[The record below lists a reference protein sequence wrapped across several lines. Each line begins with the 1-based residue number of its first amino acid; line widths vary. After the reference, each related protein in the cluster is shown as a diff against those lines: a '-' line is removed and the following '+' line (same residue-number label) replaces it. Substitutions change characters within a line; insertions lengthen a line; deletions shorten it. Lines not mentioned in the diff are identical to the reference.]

1 MQIQKRTKIKYY
13 MLALGGFLIAAALI
27 AFPEQAF
34 LASVRGFD
42 VWWNIVF
49 PALLPFFIVA
59 EVLTGLGVVHFV
71 GTLLEP
77 LMRPLFRVPGI
88 GAFVLAVG
96 LASGYPIGAM
106 LTAEYRER
114 NDLSKEEG
122 ERLMSFANTADPLF
136 MSGAVAVGMLGWP
149 QAGMILVAAHY
160 LSCLT
165 TGIIMRFHKPGAIP
179 SQRAPED
186 KEFILARAAR
196 ALLRTRQQ
204 DGRTLIKLLGDA
216 IGKSMQ
222 SLMIIGG
229 FIISFSVAIEMLNA
243 SGLLGYLES
252 ALALSSQAVLLA
264 VNGLLE
270 ITIGCQHAAHS
281 ALPMS
286 GKIIAMSAIIAWS
299 GLSVHGQ
306 VAAFISKTDM
316 SIRPY
321 VFARIVHAAL
331 AALYTALLFKLGW
344 VPSLPAWV
352 AQYSGAGLATRYW
365 LAAQNMCSALL
376 IWAGAGLLLL
386 IFSFCAN
393 CKLAAFRV
401 HQRRN

>member
-1 MQIQKRTKIKYY
+1 VGVARHWIAR
-13 MLALGGFLIAAALI
+13 ADVDGFRLDVANEVARVLWRELMEAAK
-27 AFPEQAF
+27 
-34 LASVRGFD
+34 ASKPDVFVVGEVWHRASSWLRDGCFHSVMNYPWRSAVRD
-42 VWWNIVF
+42 V
-49 PALLPFFIVA
+49 
-59 EVLTGLGVVHFV
+59 
-71 GTLLEP
+71 
-77 LMRPLFRVPGI
+77 
-88 GAFVLAVG
+88 
-96 LASGYPIGAM
+96 
-106 LTAEYRER
+106 
-114 NDLSKEEG
+114 
-122 ERLMSFANTADPLF
+122 
-136 MSGAVAVGMLGWP
+136 
-149 QAGMILVAAHY
+149 
-160 LSCLT
+160 
-165 TGIIMRFHKPGAIP
+165 
-179 SQRAPED
+179 
-186 KEFILARAAR
+186 LARAAR

-270 ITIGCQHAAHS
+270 ITIGCQQAAHS

-352 AQYSGAGLATRYW
+352 VQYSGAGLATRYW